1 MQLGILNESDEEDIK
16 AKRLTYVDLLQEI
29 EKEIR
34 DISHDL
40 HSDIFNGSFD
50 YINLLKSL
58 INEQNELKVA
68 HFSIDVDS
76 TVVWKKITGLVKITI
91 YRIVQ
96 EAIQNVI
103 KHANAKACRIE
114 ITKVGNKELLITIE
128 DNGIGF
134 DSNKK
139 DNTGIGLKNMTD
151 RAKTLSSKLKV
162 NSDLGIGTKIEVTFK
177 I

>member
-1 MQLGILNESDEEDIK
+1 MAI
-16 AKRLTYVDLLQEI
+16 VM
-29 EKEIR
+29 
-34 DISHDL
+34 
-40 HSDIFNGSFD
+40 
-50 YINLLKSL
+50 
-58 INEQNELKVA
+58 VA
-68 HFSIDVDS
+68 HPLAMDENCNDAPDVSAAVVALFKIMDTAPDIWL
-76 TVVWKKITGLVKITI
+76 TVILEIFVPAAIP
-91 YRIVQ
+91 VQ

-151 RAKTLSSKLKV
+151 RAKILSSKLKV